1 MFKKILVA
9 NRGEIACRIIDTI
22 NKLGI
27 KSVAVFSD
35 VDTNAKHVELANE
48 AINIGAA
55 RADESYLN
63 GDKIIKVA
71 LKVGAEAIHPGYG
84 FLSENADFA
93 KAIELAGLSFIGPS
107 SSSIELMGLKDKSKS
122 LMAQSNIP
130 VLPGYDGKN
139 QNDNFLASKAK
150 KIGYPVIIKAVA
162 GGGGKGMRMVEY
174 DYQFLE
180 SLNSARSEALNA
192 FGDNRIMIEKYVPKP
207 RHIEVQIFGDQH
219 ENIVHLHERD
229 CSLQRRYQKIIEEA
243 PASNISEE
251 IRNNLLQA
259 AIAVGK
265 AVNYVGA
272 GTVEFI
278 CECRDDNSI
287 KDFWFMEM
295 NTRLQVEHPITE
307 MITGLD
313 LVEWQIMV
321 AAGKTLPLKQ
331 NEIIVEGHSIEARL
345 YAEDPSNQ
353 FLPTIGLINHL
364 SFPSDVRVDSGVR
377 VNDEITEFYDPL
389 IAKIIVHS
397 SNRQLAIKEIKEA
410 LCSLEVSG
418 VVTNINF
425 LLTLFNHKSFKKAQ
439 FDTQLIERE
448 LPIFSKEI
456 KDHDKIKA
464 LAAIVALD
472 LSLEKSVRVGFTLW
486 GALKR
491 EVRLNTGSVFVTI
504 LDINNFLIDFNNK
517 KYSVRRDGWTIN
529 NEITNARFIKLG
541 RQISIFYKG
550 SWNFSLVDNLNPEVD
565 TNSRGDKIV
574 APMPGFIKAISVNT
588 GDKIKEGESLIVQEA
603 MKMEHTL
610 VSEIDGV
617 VKSINIRVNDQVEAG
632 TVLINIDEF
641 RQKQKENEE

>member
-1 MFKKILVA
+1 
-9 NRGEIACRIIDTI
+9 
-22 NKLGI
+22 
-27 KSVAVFSD
+27 
-35 VDTNAKHVELANE
+35 
-48 AINIGAA
+48 
-55 RADESYLN
+55 
-63 GDKIIKVA
+63 
-71 LKVGAEAIHPGYG
+71 
-84 FLSENADFA
+84 
-93 KAIELAGLSFIGPS
+93 
-107 SSSIELMGLKDKSKS
+107 
-122 LMAQSNIP
+122 MAQSNIP

-139 QNDNFLASKAK
+139 QNDNLLASKAK
-150 KIGYPVIIKAVA
+150 KIGYPIIIKAVA
-162 GGGGKGMRMVEY
+162 GGGGKGMRLVEY
-174 DYQFLE
+174 DHQFLE

-192 FGDNRIMIEKYVPKP
+192 FGDNRIMIEKFVPKP
-207 RHIEVQIFGDQH
+207 RHIEVQIFGDNH
-219 ENIVHLHERD
+219 KNIVHLHERD

-243 PASNISEE
+243 PAPNVSEE
-251 IRNNLLQA
+251 IRNKLHQV

-265 AVNYVGA
+265 AVDYVGA

-321 AAGKTLPLKQ
+321 AAGEPIPLKQ

-353 FLPTIGLINHL
+353 FLPSIGIINHL
-364 SFPSDVRVDSGVR
+364 SFPKNVRVDSGVR
-377 VNDEITEFYDPL
+377 VKDEITEFYDPL
-389 IAKIIVHS
+389 IAKIIVHN
-397 SNRQLAIKEIKEA
+397 SNRRLAIKEIKEA
-410 LCSLEVSG
+410 LSSLEVSG

-425 LLTLFNHKSFKKAQ
+425 LLALFNHRSFKTTD

-456 KDHDKIKA
+456 KDYDKIKA

-472 LSLEKSVRVGFTLW
+472 LSLEDSFRVGFTLW
-486 GALKR
+486 GPLKK

-504 LDINNFLIDFNNK
+504 LGINNFLVDLNNK
-517 KYSVRRDGWTIN
+517 RYLVTRDAWTIN
-529 NEITNARFIKLG
+529 NERTDAQFIKLG

-550 SWNFSLVDNLNPEVD
+550 SWNFSLLDNLNPKID
-565 TNSRGDKIV
+565 ANSRGNKII

-588 GDKIKEGESLIVQEA
+588 GDKIKEGDSLIVQEA

-610 VSEIDGV
+610 VSEIDGI
-617 VKSINIRVNDQVEAG
+617 VKSVNVRLDEQVEAG
-632 TVLINIDEF
+632 KVLINIDELN
-641 RQKQKENEE
+641 QKQKENEE

>member
-1 MFKKILVA
+1 MFRKILVA
-9 NRGEIACRIIDTI
+9 NRGEIACRIIDSI

-48 AINIGAA
+48 SICIGAA

-63 GDKIIKVA
+63 GDKIIKAA

-84 FLSENADFA
+84 FLSENAKFA
-93 KAIELAGLSFIGPS
+93 RAVELAGLRFIGPS

-139 QNDNFLASKAK
+139 QNDNLLASKAK
-150 KIGYPVIIKAVA
+150 KIGYPIIIKAVA
-162 GGGGKGMRMVEY
+162 GGGGKGMRLVEY
-174 DYQFLE
+174 DHQFLE

-192 FGDNRIMIEKYVPKP
+192 FGDNRIMIEKFVPKP
-207 RHIEVQIFGDQH
+207 RHIEVQIFGDNH
-219 ENIVHLHERD
+219 KNIVHLHERD

-243 PASNISEE
+243 PAPNVSEE
-251 IRNNLLQA
+251 IRNKLHQV

-265 AVNYVGA
+265 AVDYVGA

-321 AAGKTLPLKQ
+321 AAGEPIPLKQ

-353 FLPTIGLINHL
+353 FLPSIGIINHL
-364 SFPSDVRVDSGVR
+364 SFPKNVRVDSGVR
-377 VNDEITEFYDPL
+377 VKDEITEFYDPL
-389 IAKIIVHS
+389 IAKIIVHN
-397 SNRQLAIKEIKEA
+397 SNRRLAIKEIKEA
-410 LCSLEVSG
+410 LSSLEVSG

-425 LLTLFNHKSFKKAQ
+425 LLALFNHRSFKTTD

-456 KDHDKIKA
+456 KDYDKIKA

-472 LSLEKSVRVGFTLW
+472 LSLEDSFRVGFTLW
-486 GALKR
+486 GPLKK

-504 LDINNFLIDFNNK
+504 LGINNFLVDLNNK
-517 KYSVRRDGWTIN
+517 RYLVTRDAWTIN
-529 NEITNARFIKLG
+529 NERTDAQFIKLG

-550 SWNFSLVDNLNPEVD
+550 SWNFSLLDNLNPKID
-565 TNSRGDKIV
+565 ANSRGNKIT

-588 GDKIKEGESLIVQEA
+588 GDKIKEGDSLIVQEA

-610 VSEIDGV
+610 VSEIDGI
-617 VKSINIRVNDQVEAG
+617 VKSVNVRLDEQVEAG
-632 TVLINIDEF
+632 KVLINIDELN
-641 RQKQKENEE
+641 QKQKENEE